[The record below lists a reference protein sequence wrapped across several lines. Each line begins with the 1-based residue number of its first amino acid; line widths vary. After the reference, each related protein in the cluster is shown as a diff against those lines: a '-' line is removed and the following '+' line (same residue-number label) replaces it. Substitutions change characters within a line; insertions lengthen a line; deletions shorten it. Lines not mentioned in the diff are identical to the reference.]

1 MIKIFNCFNKKQQRN
16 IELIINKRRNG
27 NNINTSIVLKILK
40 DIRKNKKKALLKYEK
55 KFSYNTK
62 LNPTKR
68 DKKIYKFTRSKS
80 KKGYR

>member
-1 MIKIFNCFNKKQQRN
+1 MIKIFNCFNKKQQKN

-62 LNPTKR
+62 LNPTKKEI
-68 DKKIYKFTRSKS
+68 KKSIN
-80 KKGYR
+80 

>member
-40 DIRKNKKKALLKYEK
+40 DIRKNKKKHY
-55 KFSYNTK
+55 
-62 LNPTKR
+62 LNMRKNFL
-68 DKKIYKFTRSKS
+68 IIQN
-80 KKGYR
+80 